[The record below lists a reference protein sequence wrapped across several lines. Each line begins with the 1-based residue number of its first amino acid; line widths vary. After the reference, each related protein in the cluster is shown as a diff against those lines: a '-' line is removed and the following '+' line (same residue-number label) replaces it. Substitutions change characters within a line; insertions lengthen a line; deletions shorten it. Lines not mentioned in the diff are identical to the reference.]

1 MYSSNSLGKGTFID
15 FQTNV
20 TEHYRIVECF
30 FFPAASTTTSKQLA
44 ALVQA
49 LNDILMAY
57 LHVHLSIFVIFAKVI
72 LTVTSLLKL

>member
-1 MYSSNSLGKGTFID
+1 M
-15 FQTNV
+15 
-20 TEHYRIVECF
+20 F